1 MKRILG
7 LAALLGHA
15 LGAAT
20 GIQVY
25 GGARGGRG
33 KRQVYGNAYYS
44 SSRPKAARWWH
55 DPKDFEQSNTME
67 AAELKRQRRAV
78 KLKAQT
84 LGMWNNKAHT
94 ARFPI
99 PGGGTTTGFAARLN
113 PFYQRPV
120 TE

>member
-25 GGARGGRG
+25 GGTRGGRG
-33 KRQVYGNAYYS
+33 KRPVYGNAYYS

-55 DPKDFEQSNTME
+55 DINNPAQGLRFD
-67 AAELKRQRRAV
+67 AAVAKRQRRAE
-78 KLKAQT
+78 KLSIWAAKT
-84 LGMWNNKAHT
+84 LWGQPFQLRDRAHT
-94 ARFPI
+94 PLAKASFF
-99 PGGGTTTGFAARLN
+99 TADQCSLS
-113 PFYQRPV
+113 
-120 TE
+120 E